1 MPDSPQEEL
10 PEEHSSSGR
19 RHRHRRKRRS
29 HKKLWRKII
38 IVVLFVLA
46 CVGAFYAWH
55 IMIQDPVPRHSSA
68 VRRPI

>member
-10 PEEHSSSGR
+10 PEEKASSGR

-29 HKKLWRKII
+29 HKKLFRKII
-38 IVVLFVLA
+38 IAVLFVLA

-55 IMIQDPVPRHSSA
+55 VLVQDPVPRPTSA
-68 VRRPI
+68 LSRPL